1 MGSRGQAHG
10 TTSAG
15 REALAQAV
23 AIRLPGMLGT
33 HPFGIWFDGARTA
46 FRGRRQRGQACDLA
60 YLTF

>member
-1 MGSRGQAHG
+1 
-10 TTSAG
+10 
-15 REALAQAV
+15 LAQAV

-46 FRGRRQRGQACDLA
+46 FRARRQRGQACDLA